1 MASAFGHAIAALA
14 IGTAFTPPQRIEPA
28 TAAPAA
34 PRSLMRLEIP
44 RWWLLGAVAG
54 VLPDADVIGFSF
66 GVNYVDFW
74 GHRGFT
80 HSLVFA
86 AIVAAVFT
94 FLAFPRDRWR
104 INRASTF
111 TYLFLAGASHG
122 LLDMLTNGGLGVAL
136 FAPFNNE
143 RLFFPW
149 QPIQV
154 SPIGV
159 GSFFTA
165 EGLAVI
171 RSELVWIVLPS
182 VLFATVVLLL
192 RRRARVA
199 PVASA

>member
-14 IGTAFTPPQRIEPA
+14 IGTAFTPPQRIDPA
-28 TAAPAA
+28 TTTASP
-34 PRSLMRLEIP
+34 PSLMRMEIP
-44 RWWLLGAVAG
+44 RWWLLGAVAA
-54 VLPDADVIGFSF
+54 VLPDADVIGFSL

-80 HSLVFA
+80 HSLVFV
-86 AIVAAVFT
+86 AIIATAFA
-94 FLAFPRDRWR
+94 FLGFPRKRWR
-104 INRASTF
+104 ASRF
-111 TYLFLAGASHG
+111 SLWSYFFLAGASHG

-136 FAPFNNE
+136 FSPFDND
-143 RLFFPW
+143 RYFFPW

-171 RSELVWIVLPS
+171 RSEFVWIVLPS
-182 VLFATVVLLL
+182 LLFATGAIMIK
-192 RRRARVA
+192 RRTRVA
-199 PVASA
+199 RLSAS